1 MAVQRRL
8 PKTGNPVTHPAAIFA
23 MRLLLAIVYFVF
35 MLPFGLAM
43 RFLSDPLKIKKRP
56 AAWLE
61 SPPIPHHL
69 EDGRRQD

>member
-1 MAVQRRL
+1 MAASKRFSGQRI
-8 PKTGNPVTHPAAIFA
+8 TNPSAVFG
-23 MRLLLAIVYFVF
+23 MRLLLAVFYFVV

-56 AAWLE
+56 AAWLD
-61 SPPIPHHL
+61 SPPLPHHL

>member
-1 MAVQRRL
+1 MAASKRFGN
-8 PKTGNPVTHPAAIFA
+8 TGKRITHPATLFA
-23 MRLLLAIVYFVF
+23 MRVLLAIIYFVF

-56 AAWLE
+56 AAWLDS
-61 SPPIPHHL
+61 SPLPRRI